1 MFIDECSFKL
11 ILHKI
16 NMIVM
21 SMHTDAPAEVILLK
35 TQWQIFKN
43 LLFM

>member
-1 MFIDECSFKL
+1 MFMDECSFKL

-21 SMHTDAPAEVILLK
+21 SMHTDAPVEVIL
-35 TQWQIFKN
+35 
-43 LLFM
+43 